1 MDRLAVPVEADGP
14 ARGVGDG
21 HAAERLE
28 EGVGV
33 LDLAADLLE
42 GVLQEEPRRV
52 GADRVVAR
60 VGAEG
65 LLVGADEGAVR
76 RRVERGAVVHRR
88 DDAERLVTHVPQQR
102 LVHGGL
108 VRQERDRAPEPG
120 VLELLEE
127 AERGDAGEA
136 DEDGVDVAAEL
147 ADVGRLVRRAERG
160 PELLDDLAARVLEGL
175 VEARHHLVAEG
186 EVVRDGRDFPVPE
199 RLRGVGAEGHGR
211 LARGRGRAHEELGRL
226 ALGQVVGGGA
236 RRDRRDALGV
246 HVRRERV
253 GLEGGQGAE
262 DDVDSALLDQL
273 AGSRERAGGL
283 ATAVDDRQLDAPAGE
298 RALLLLEEQLDAVL
312 HLFAGRRERPGQDRD
327 EADADPLLR
336 RGRRRGEDGERRER
350 ESTNDHARLL
360 PSWAAS
366 EALG

>member
-1 MDRLAVPVEADGP
+1 
-14 ARGVGDG
+14 
-21 HAAERLE
+21 
-28 EGVGV
+28 
-33 LDLAADLLE
+33 
-42 GVLQEEPRRV
+42 QEEPRRV

-60 VGAEG
+60 VGSEG

-147 ADVGRLVRRAERG
+147 ADVGRLVRR
-160 PELLDDLAARVLEGL
+160 
-175 VEARHHLVAEG
+175 
-186 EVVRDGRDFPVPE
+186 
-199 RLRGVGAEGHGR
+199 
-211 LARGRGRAHEELGRL
+211 
-226 ALGQVVGGGA
+226 
-236 RRDRRDALGV
+236 
-246 HVRRERV
+246 
-253 GLEGGQGAE
+253 
-262 DDVDSALLDQL
+262 
-273 AGSRERAGGL
+273 
-283 ATAVDDRQLDAPAGE
+283 GE